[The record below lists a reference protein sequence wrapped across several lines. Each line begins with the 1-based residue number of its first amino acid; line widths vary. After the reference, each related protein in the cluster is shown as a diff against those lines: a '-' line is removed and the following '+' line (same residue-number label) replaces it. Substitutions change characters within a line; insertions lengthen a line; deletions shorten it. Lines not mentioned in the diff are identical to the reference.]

1 MISELYIRIKNLNET
16 KILAQKVSKSLSIP
30 FFICL
35 SGDIGSGKTTFARF
49 LINQFSKKKIK
60 VLSPTFPIVQIYDLK
75 TVNIWHYDLYRI
87 EKKNEFFNL
96 DFDFKKW
103 KDISMPDFYEVGFD
117 ENYVAKEICKLK
129 NQRGMSREHSIERF
143 GLNNMLEGYME
154 VYKSVNSDR

>member
-1 MISELYIRIKNLNET
+1 MTSELYIRIKNLNET

-30 FFICL
+30 FFVCL

-75 TVNIWHYDLYRI
+75 KVNIWHYDLYRI

-96 DFDFKKW
+96 DFDTAISNCVIVEW
-103 KDISMPDFYEVGFD
+103 PDIFLDYFPEDRIEIIFQD
-117 ENYVAKEICKLK
+117 ENKSARDVTIKLFGTLKKIKEKLWNK
-129 NQRGMSREHSIERF
+129 LDQR
-143 GLNNMLEGYME
+143 
-154 VYKSVNSDR
+154 

>member
-1 MISELYIRIKNLNET
+1 MTSELYIRIKNLNET

-96 DFDFKKW
+96 DFDTAISNCVIVEW
-103 KDISMPDFYEVGFD
+103 PDIFLDYFPEDRIEIIFQD
-117 ENYVAKEICKLK
+117 ENKSARDVTIKLFGTSKKIKEKLWNK
-129 NQRGMSREHSIERF
+129 LYQR
-143 GLNNMLEGYME
+143 
-154 VYKSVNSDR
+154 

>member
-1 MISELYIRIKNLNET
+1 MTSELYIRIKNLNET

-96 DFDFKKW
+96 DFDTAISNCVIVEW
-103 KDISMPDFYEVGFD
+103 PDIFLDYFPEDRIEIIFQD
-117 ENYVAKEICKLK
+117 EKNNTRDVRIKLFGTLQKIKEKLWNK
-129 NQRGMSREHSIERF
+129 LDQR
-143 GLNNMLEGYME
+143 
-154 VYKSVNSDR
+154 

>member
-1 MISELYIRIKNLNET
+1 MTSELYIRIKNLNET

-96 DFDFKKW
+96 DFDTAISNCVIVEW
-103 KDISMPDFYEVGFD
+103 PDIFLDYFPEDRIEIIFQD
-117 ENYVAKEICKLK
+117 EKNNTRDVRIKLFGTLQKIKEKLWNK
-129 NQRGMSREHSIERF
+129 LDQ
-143 GLNNMLEGYME
+143 
-154 VYKSVNSDR
+154 K

>member
-1 MISELYIRIKNLNET
+1 MTSELYIRIKNLNET
-16 KILAQKVSKSLSIP
+16 KILAQKVSESLSIP

-87 EKKNEFFNL
+87 EKK
-96 DFDFKKW
+96 
-103 KDISMPDFYEVGFD
+103 
-117 ENYVAKEICKLK
+117 K
-129 NQRGMSREHSIERF
+129 NFLI
-143 GLNNMLEGYME
+143 
-154 VYKSVNSDR
+154 

>member
-1 MISELYIRIKNLNET
+1 MTSELYIRIKNLNET
-16 KILAQKVSKSLSIP
+16 KNLARKVSKLLFIP

-75 TVNIWHYDLYRI
+75 TLTIWHYDLYRI

-96 DFDFKKW
+96 DFDTAINNCVIVEWPEIFLDFFPKDRIEISFEDKKDNIRSVRIKLFGTSQIMKEKLW
-103 KDISMPDFYEVGFD
+103 K
-117 ENYVAKEICKLK
+117 KLVQK
-129 NQRGMSREHSIERF
+129 
-143 GLNNMLEGYME
+143 
-154 VYKSVNSDR
+154 

>member
-1 MISELYIRIKNLNET
+1 MAPELYIRIKNLNET

-96 DFDFKKW
+96 DFDTAISNCVIVEW
-103 KDISMPDFYEVGFD
+103 PDIFLDYFPEDRIEIIFQD
-117 ENYVAKEICKLK
+117 ENKSARDVTIKLFGTSKKIKEKLWNK
-129 NQRGMSREHSIERF
+129 LDQR
-143 GLNNMLEGYME
+143 
-154 VYKSVNSDR
+154 

>member
-1 MISELYIRIKNLNET
+1 MTSELYIRIKNLNET
-16 KILAQKVSKSLSIP
+16 KILAQKISKSLSIP

-96 DFDFKKW
+96 DFDTAISNCVIVEW
-103 KDISMPDFYEVGFD
+103 PDIFLDYFPEDRIEIIFQD
-117 ENYVAKEICKLK
+117 ENKSARDVTIKLFGTSKKIKEKLWNK
-129 NQRGMSREHSIERF
+129 LYQR
-143 GLNNMLEGYME
+143 
-154 VYKSVNSDR
+154 

>member
-1 MISELYIRIKNLNET
+1 MTSELYIRIKNLNET
-16 KILAQKVSKSLSIP
+16 KILAQKVSKFLSIP

-96 DFDFKKW
+96 DFDTAISNCVIVEW
-103 KDISMPDFYEVGFD
+103 PDIFLDYFPEDRIEIIFQD
-117 ENYVAKEICKLK
+117 ENKSARDVTIKLFGTSKKIKEKLWNK
-129 NQRGMSREHSIERF
+129 LYQR
-143 GLNNMLEGYME
+143 
-154 VYKSVNSDR
+154 